1 MLAYQKNGRKAYID
15 FIADM
20 YVVMLAE
27 DASPGRYLESH
38 QYPTNEQARAKARE
52 WCGIKNQ

>member
-1 MLAYQKNGRKAYID
+1 MLAYQKQGRKAYIE

-20 YVVMLAE
+20 YVVMLAD

-38 QYPTNEQARAKARE
+38 QYSSREQARSKARE
-52 WCGIKNQ
+52 WCGIKAQ